1 MRKVLQGL
9 VAVMVLAAGS
19 SAFAGDENGKAERS
33 LKLAING
40 RVPGQPIACIYP
52 SQIGS
57 TEIIDGT
64 AIVYRMVNG
73 KVYVNY
79 PRVGAHNLEH
89 NAVIRMGSTVRPLCY
104 NDFVTLYDNGGT
116 TYGVTASVA
125 MGPFVPYVV
134 AER

>member
-1 MRKVLQGL
+1 MRKMLHGL
-9 VAVMVLAAGS
+9 IMVATLATAS
-19 SAFAGDENGKAERS
+19 TALAGDNNSKAERS

-64 AIVYRMVNG
+64 AIVYRMTNG

-79 PRVGAHNLEH
+79 PRLGAHNLERD
-89 NAVIRMGSTVRPLCY
+89 AVARIGSTVRPLCY
-104 NDFVTLYDNGGT
+104 NDFVTLYDNGSGI
-116 TYGVTASVA
+116 VAASVS